1 MQTLASTR
9 AVPAVSGTD
18 RAARGA
24 SRYHAQRIKPRFA
37 ASRRGARALG
47 PARAVASAK
56 TSPGELRLPFS
67 HVRSEEEMFAIL
79 RAGVAQGKVIKNGGE
94 VWEGMRPCVRMFV
107 RVGSHT
113 PPWPGPLRSCLPR
126 S

>member
-9 AVPAVSGTD
+9 TVPAVSSTD
-18 RAARGA
+18 RAAHGA
-24 SRYHAQRIKPRFA
+24 SRYHAQRIQPRFA

-56 TSPGELRLPFS
+56 ASPGELRLPFS
-67 HVRSEEEMFAIL
+67 HVRSEEEMFTIL
-79 RAGVAQGKVIKNGGE
+79 RAGVAQGKVTGMWGV
-94 VWEGMRPCVRMFV
+94 VWEEMRPCVQAFV
-107 RVGSHT
+107 REGSHSPT
-113 PPWPGPLRSCLPR
+113 WPGSLCSCLHR